1 MKFKIQLK
9 NMISQDFNRE
19 ITYKIKFEFNF
30 KNIYI

>member
-19 ITYKIKFEFNF
+19 FKSKIEFEFNL
-30 KNIYI
+30 YI